1 MENEKEQKNENK
13 VLKLIAKILF
23 SILMFWLTKY
33 LLLDIIF

>member
-13 VLKLIAKILF
+13 VLKIVAKIIF
-23 SILMFWLTKY
+23 YILMFWLTKY